1 MDFDGFL
8 ERTNKSKAD
17 LLREIGLDPKS
28 SLLSAYIA
36 GLSMPS
42 YDMCIKLLQCGM
54 TIEELFGKNIWEIVK
69 GNELDASRIQNVTD
83 EYCVEF
89 VKRG

>member
-1 MDFDGFL
+1 
-8 ERTNKSKAD
+8 
-17 LLREIGLDPKS
+17 
-28 SLLSAYIA
+28 
-36 GLSMPS
+36 
-42 YDMCIKLLQCGM
+42 M

-89 VKRG
+89 VKRGLKLLAK